1 MRSNLFLTYVAMV
14 TFWEPRE
21 GKKAILDIPVLV
33 RFTRYRLLFQLVAV
47 LPSTAAILFAAA
59 RMGSADQSPR
69 LFAAVV
75 GFLFSPLDHYLLHSR
90 SPPFVRH
97 QLLSAPRILG
107 MPSFSTPV
115 SENRPKPHR
124 CNEHLQSSG
133 RKFQEL

>member
-1 MRSNLFLTYVAMV
+1 
-14 TFWEPRE
+14 
-21 GKKAILDIPVLV
+21 
-33 RFTRYRLLFQLVAV
+33 
-47 LPSTAAILFAAA
+47 
-59 RMGSADQSPR
+59 MGSADQSPR